1 MGMNSGMNW
10 EAIEGI
16 CVRTCD
22 NVSVDDIIA
31 SHYMKDARSAQ
42 NLEEL
47 KEHFFESV
55 TPGIGKDLG
64 PRSIIVGGRNFGC
77 GSSREHAVRL
87 LKALGIPIILAESF
101 ARSFYRNCINLG
113 MPVLEG
119 DQLHRLAGRE
129 VLRVN
134 VLRGE
139 VDYGGNSVLKLTS
152 LPAFVREF
160 GEAGGLI
167 PYILAHGDYPSVN
180 Q

>member
-1 MGMNSGMNW
+1 MTSGANW
-10 EAIEGI
+10 EAIEGV
-16 CVRTCD
+16 CVRICD

-31 SHYMKDARSAQ
+31 SHYMKDLRSAQ
-42 NLEEL
+42 NLAEL
-47 KEHFFESV
+47 KTHFFEAV
-55 TPGIGKDLG
+55 APGVGKDLG

-87 LKALGIPIILAESF
+87 LKELGIPIILAESF

-119 DQLHRLAGRE
+119 DPLRLLTGGE
-129 VLRVN
+129 MLRVN
-134 VLRGE
+134 VLMGE
-139 VDYGGNSVLKLTS
+139 IDYGGNAILKLPA
-152 LPAFVREF
+152 LPAFVRAF

-167 PYILAHGDYPSVN
+167 PYILVHGDYPLVK